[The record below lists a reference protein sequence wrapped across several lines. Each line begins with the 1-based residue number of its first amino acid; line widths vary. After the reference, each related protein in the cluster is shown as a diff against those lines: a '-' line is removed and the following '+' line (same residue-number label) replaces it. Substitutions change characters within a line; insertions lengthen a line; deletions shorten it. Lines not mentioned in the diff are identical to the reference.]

1 MDKISKALK
10 KFSDKERKWVKEIL
24 RKLKES
30 KVEGLETKKLKD
42 RDDIYR
48 VRKGNIRI
56 IYRIRNKR
64 VTLLAAERRSDNTYK
79 KNRR

>member
-64 VTLLAAERRSDNTYK
+64 VTLFAAERRSDNTYK

>member
-24 RKLKES
+24 RKLKNGEF
-30 KVEGLETKKLKD
+30 KDLRIKKLKK
-42 RDDIYR
+42 RKDIYR

-56 IYRIRNKR
+56 IYRNKAKR
-64 VTLLAAERRSDNTYK
+64 IILLTIEKKSEHTYRQK
-79 KNRR
+79 